1 MEFYPAYAASDKE
14 GYVEAFKRDGFVVI
28 DNVLTGAECEAS
40 CGEIWDYLEHNGRVK
55 RDDATTW
62 GNDAWPRE
70 VCRNGGFVGRFPYW
84 KRMKKLD
91 PTFLNKQPQSWR
103 NRQNKVIYEVFSTL
117 LEAEQLWV
125 SIDRYGVM
133 RPGKVAHEL
142 LQGVDDEANLNW
154 TTKHDWLHWDLSP
167 FHFGT
172 SAAGFLPNDILQP
185 NKVHEHYGGVRVQ
198 GLIAL
203 CTCPVESGGFH
214 CVPGFT
220 GDRFFNWA
228 KAHEGSY
235 GALPQVATRNFIEVP
250 EDDDMRREITKIP
263 MKAGSLLI
271 WNSQLPHGNFPNDGF
286 NFRMVQYVKMIPTAD
301 TEFRPAMQLSKFDR
315 AEWFPSDFT
324 PTPLGNKLFG
334 LDKW

>member
-40 CGEIWDYLEHNGRVK
+40 CGEIWDYLEHNGRVN

-125 SIDRYGVM
+125 SID
-133 RPGKVAHEL
+133 
-142 LQGVDDEANLNW
+142 
-154 TTKHDWLHWDLSP
+154 S
-167 FHFGT
+167 
-172 SAAGFLPNDILQP
+172 
-185 NKVHEHYGGVRVQ
+185 
-198 GLIAL
+198 
-203 CTCPVESGGFH
+203 
-214 CVPGFT
+214 
-220 GDRFFNWA
+220 
-228 KAHEGSY
+228 
-235 GALPQVATRNFIEVP
+235 
-250 EDDDMRREITKIP
+250 
-263 MKAGSLLI
+263 
-271 WNSQLPHGNFPNDGF
+271 NFPNDGF

-315 AEWFPSDFT
+315 AEWCAFSPSSLSTLSNTIAMARFPSDFT